1 MRKAGLGVALV
12 LALGG
17 PAVFAVTPATA
28 ADQPG
33 IELTKQVV
41 GGPFRTG
48 DQVTFQLTV
57 RNTGDVPLARV
68 TVADPSTPECGQ
80 SRVEPLEPGGVWG
93 YGCFAAAPAKD
104 FTNVATVTARPPA
117 GRRVEATA
125 NAAVDV
131 IHPKLDLKISG
142 PEMARK
148 GETATFSVTVK
159 NTGDSPL
166 RDINVADPKCGT
178 KISKLDA
185 GAEQK
190 YDCKVEATE
199 SIDKTIRANGTDGT
213 SRLVPASAEQQ
224 LKVINPGLSLSKQA
238 LGGPYRE
245 GDSVL
250 FKVEVAN
257 TGDEDLENI
266 KVTDTQAPEC
276 ARTINLL
283 LAGTSESYPCAMTAK
298 DDTEVKTVASTVAT
312 DNKPLTSEATAQID
326 VIHPAFQLT
335 HNATPEQLYPGGEV
349 TVDLAVTNTGDVP
362 LTDIKVTDDRDPSCG
377 FTIESLAPEA
387 TEKRT
392 CTFEADQDVTST
404 ATATAIDPLGGKL
417 EQTEDT
423 RVDVLGPGI
432 TAKLVGPAKPVNPG
446 QQAALVVEVTNSGD
460 AVLTDVAV
468 EDPLTG
474 CAATIGTLEPGARHE
489 VPCEFTMADQ
499 DVVYFVKVTGNDPLG
514 KGLLSTDELM
524 LRSAKPGL
532 ELTKDAGA
540 EKSAPGATVTFTLTA
555 KNTGNTAL
563 APVAVTDPT
572 LAACDRSFERLDAG
586 EVRTWTCTTPAPKSG
601 ELSNTANAKATPD
614 TDGKAVELT
623 DSDTAVVQVGGGAA
637 NQAGQP
643 GGNGTPKQT
652 AAKSLA
658 STGVDA
664 LPTLLGGLGLL
675 LAGAGL
681 VLVSRR
687 GRNHVN

>member
-28 ADQPG
+28 VDQPG
-33 IELTKQVV
+33 IELTKEVV

-68 TVADPSTPECGQ
+68 TVADPLTPECGQ

-93 YGCFAAAPAKD
+93 YGCFAAAPAQD
-104 FTNVATVTARPPA
+104 FTNVATVTARPPS
-117 GRRVEATA
+117 GRRAEATA
-125 NAAVDV
+125 KAPVDV

-142 PEMARK
+142 PELVRK
-148 GETATFSVTVK
+148 GETAPFTVTVK

-166 RDINVADPKCGT
+166 RDVTVADPKCGT
-178 KISKLDA
+178 KITKLEA
-185 GAEQK
+185 NAEK
-190 YDCKVEATE
+190 TYNCEVEATE

-213 SRLVPASAEQQ
+213 QRLVLASAEQQ
-224 LKVINPGLSLSKQA
+224 LTVINPGLTLSKKA

-250 FKVEVAN
+250 FEVQVAN

-283 LAGTSESYPCAMTAK
+283 LAGTSEGYQCAMTAK

-312 DNKPLTSEATAQID
+312 DKKPLTSEASAQVD
-326 VIHPAFQLT
+326 VIHPAMEFS
-335 HNATPEQLYPGGEV
+335 HEATPTQLYPGDPV
-349 TVDLAVTNTGDVP
+349 TVELKVTNTGDVP
-362 LTDIKVTDDRDPSCG
+362 LTGLTVTDDRDPSCG
-377 FTIESLAPEA
+377 FTAETLAPQT
-387 TEKRT
+387 TETRT

-404 ATATAIDPLGGKL
+404 ATAIATDPLGGQL
-417 EQTEDT
+417 EDT
-423 RVDVLGPGI
+423 KETKVDVLGPGI

-446 QQAALVVEVTNSGD
+446 QRAALVVQVTNSGD

-474 CAATIGTLEPGARHE
+474 CAATIGTLQPGQVHD

-499 DVVYFVKVTGNDPLG
+499 DVVYFVKVTGWDPLG
-514 KGLLSTDELM
+514 QEFRAKDELM
-524 LRSAKPGL
+524 LRSAKPGV

-540 EKSAPGATVTFTLTA
+540 EKAAPGATVTFTLTA

-572 LAACDRSFERLDAG
+572 LAACDRSFDRLDAG
-586 EVRTWTCTTPAPKSG
+586 ETRTWTCTTPAPKSG

-623 DSDTAVVQVGGGAA
+623 DSDTAVVQVGGGAS
-637 NQAGQP
+637 NQS
-643 GGNGTPKQT
+643 GGSGTPKQT

-664 LPTLLGGLGLL
+664 VPTVLGGLGLL
-675 LAGAGL
+675 LAGAAL